1 VVSDPAP
8 KSFATPTQFG
18 GNSFGGNDMEESA
31 APEAARANLVRALRE
46 ERMLSRE
53 EPAKRARVSLRTIWS
68 VEAGHECRLE
78 TKRSILRALHISRAQ
93 HRVVFP
99 ARAREAAP
107 RSALMPE
114 RATLRESASV
124 RSETA

>member
-1 VVSDPAP
+1 
-8 KSFATPTQFG
+8 
-18 GNSFGGNDMEESA
+18 M
-31 APEAARANLVRALRE
+31 NLVRSLRE

-53 EPAKRARVSLRTIWS
+53 ELAKRARVSLRTIWS

-78 TKRSILRALHISRAQ
+78 TKRAILRALRISRTQ

-99 ARAREAAP
+99 ARARNAAP
-107 RSALMPE
+107 ELSPVVARDAM
-114 RATLRESASV
+114 RESGSL